1 MKREY
6 CMDTKT
12 TVLSKNK
19 TNVVN
24 ARQLPVFRAFCKYAT
39 LIDEKVKNKIRQTD
53 GGGLFVNVRKGF
65 KVLEKWRNIFYKE
78 YHLLNPHSFTLIYYS

>member
-39 LIDEKVKNKIRQTD
+39 LIDEK
-53 GGGLFVNVRKGF
+53 
-65 KVLEKWRNIFYKE
+65 
-78 YHLLNPHSFTLIYYS
+78 

>member
-12 TVLSKNK
+12 IVLSNNK
-19 TNVVN
+19 TNVFKTIKAPFFAHFPNIAALVS
-24 ARQLPVFRAFCKYAT
+24 K
-39 LIDEKVKNKIRQTD
+39 KVKNKIRQTD
-53 GGGLFVNVRKGF
+53 GGGLFVNVRTGF
-65 KVLEKWRNIFYKE
+65 KFQKRKKCFYKE